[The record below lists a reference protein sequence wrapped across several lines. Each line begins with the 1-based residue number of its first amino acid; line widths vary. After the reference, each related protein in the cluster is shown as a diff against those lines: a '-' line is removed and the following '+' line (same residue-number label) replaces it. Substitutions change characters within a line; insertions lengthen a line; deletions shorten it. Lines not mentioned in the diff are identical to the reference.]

1 LSLCGCKEID
11 QHLELK
17 EKRIDGC
24 QINTRFTFNR
34 VERPGFAF
42 VKMSITSVYRIGSV
56 SLNTTRAIIEGW
68 ATSISMFSRRKT
80 ESDNPKV

>member
-1 LSLCGCKEID
+1 
-11 QHLELK
+11 LELK

-34 VERPGFAF
+34 VERPGFAI

-56 SLNTTRAIIEGW
+56 SVNKTRATIEGW
-68 ATSISMFSRRKT
+68 AISMFSRCKT
-80 ESDNPKV
+80 ESNNQTV

>member
-1 LSLCGCKEID
+1 
-11 QHLELK
+11 LELK

-24 QINTRFTFNR
+24 QINTRFTFIR

-56 SLNTTRAIIEGW
+56 SKSTTRAIIEGW
-68 ATSISMFSRRKT
+68 AISMFSRRKT
-80 ESDNPKV
+80 ESNNQPKV